1 MDPACLSPWRPQET
15 VRTASGA
22 ATCASRLTCS
32 AAAGARELVGADPRG
47 GRGLAAAGEGEAAEQ
62 AAEGAEGDAGDAEA
76 DGEVVVGVVGGGCGG
91 GGGGG
96 GGRCGGVG
104 GGGELEG
111 GGGVLGLG
119 AAGSLGVDPAHHAAV
134 GAGLQRLEGQR
145 VGAGR
150 QRTAADAELLKLTG
164 MHGAGRGAGGPGD
177 LGH

>member
-32 AAAGARELVGADPRG
+32 AAAGAGELVGADPRG

-76 DGEVVVGVVGGGCGG
+76 DGQVVVGVVRGRRGGGRSSRSGG
-91 GGGGG
+91 GGGAGG
-96 GGRCGGVG
+96 A

-111 GGGVLGLG
+111 GSGVLGLG

-134 GAGLQRLEGQR
+134 GVGLQRLEGQR
-145 VGAGR
+145 VGAGG
-150 QRTAADAELLKLTG
+150 QRTGGDAELLILTG
-164 MHGAGRGAGGPGD
+164 M
-177 LGH
+177 